1 VAVEENEVDGMG
13 FAFSAWDFS
22 QCPQQPQQRSGGES
36 GAKAFEA
43 IEDEGDDMGFAF
55 SAWGVSIPEIKE
67 EDVMEEVDLRQ
78 FWGPEYRWEDS
89 VPGMTEHE
97 VVIEEVAMTA
107 GVGRTEEREV
117 SMRWALDSG
126 ASKHI
131 ASDIRSF
138 VLPPFLQDFWPASAP
153 LTSYSILRLPK
164 LPQVHFF
171 HHVFLLNFCV
181 PCWKC
186 EPHVVPLIFNR
197 NERPRPPSLTF
208 PLLLGLLGA
217 PVLEVSE
224 LVASEALDVGL
235 QHSVPACYCSPSSSP
250 HS

>member
-36 GAKAFEA
+36 GARAFVA

-55 SAWGVSIPEIKE
+55 SAWGLSIPEIKE

-97 VVIEEVAMTA
+97 VVIEEEVAMTA
-107 GVGRTEEREV
+107 EEGNTEEGDV

-131 ASDIRSF
+131 AS
-138 VLPPFLQDFWPASAP
+138 
-153 LTSYSILRLPK
+153 
-164 LPQVHFF
+164 
-171 HHVFLLNFCV
+171 N
-181 PCWKC
+181 
-186 EPHVVPLIFNR
+186 
-197 NERPRPPSLTF
+197 
-208 PLLLGLLGA
+208 PLLHPPQPCARGQQHQHVQRTPVAGVGVAMLQQPCQICVHNVLTAA
-217 PVLEVSE
+217 PHSMKELEATE
-224 LVASEALDVGL
+224 PLVKVHVNVVGPIDTVGYQGGRYFMKVVDKYSGYLVVGVFKDEAEIGVGL
-235 QHSVPACYCSPSSSP
+235 SS
-250 HS
+250 